1 MLKKKIIFY
10 CILILSFLML
20 ILTSTLFYK
29 NILPIVYSINCMKNE
44 CNFNSSSPFSI
55 NKIVYF
61 STANAESTINQNSSF
76 TINNLYQITDIA
88 IFINSNSNG
97 NYTNENTLKKVTL
110 SDIKFNL
117 SPNTGEPSLYYK
129 SLNDF
134 AKNTFDINN
143 KIEHSIVFATTSEN
157 EIDYT
162 SPILYNNAA
171 NPITLSYVNS
181 NIINNFTLADDI
193 SNLSYDGHL
202 LKTCNITLNSISC
215 KIAFNMII
223 ENNLDEIYNCPMVLT
238 MPLSTENSTIY
249 DGKLV
254 LTDNV
259 DYRFI
264 KNNWP

>member
-1 MLKKKIIFY
+1 MKEKKILFYSIFIIAFLVF
-10 CILILSFLML
+10 ILV
-20 ILTSTLFYK
+20 STLVYK
-29 NILPIVYSINCMKNE
+29 DIMPIVYSKSCMENE
-44 CNFNSSSPFSI
+44 CNFTPYSPFSI

-88 IFINSNSNG
+88 IFINSNSTG

-202 LKTCNITLNSISC
+202 LKTCNITLNSIAC

-223 ENNLDEIYNCPMVLT
+223 ENNLDETYTCPMILNV
-238 MPLSTENSTIY
+238 PLSTESSTIY
-249 DGKLV
+249 DGTLTLV
-254 LTDNV
+254 DKV
-259 DYRFI
+259 DYKFI
-264 KNNWP
+264 KNN

>member
-10 CILILSFLML
+10 CILILSVLML

-88 IFINSNSNG
+88 IFINNNSDG
-97 NYTNENTLKKVTL
+97 NYTNENTLNKVTL
-110 SDIKFNL
+110 SNINFNL
-117 SPNTGEPSLYYK
+117 SPNIGEPNLYYK
-129 SLNDF
+129 NLNDF

-143 KIEHSIVFATTSEN
+143 KIEHSIEFVTTSEN

-162 SPILYNNAA
+162 SPVLYNNAA

-181 NIINNFTLADDI
+181 NIVNNFTLADEI
-193 SNLSYDGHL
+193 SNLSYDGNL
-202 LKTCNITLNSISC
+202 LKKCNITLNSIAC
-215 KIAFNMII
+215 KISFNMII
-223 ENNLDEIYNCPMVLT
+223 ENNLDETYTRPMILNV
-238 MPLSTENSTIY
+238 PLSTESSTIY
-249 DGKLV
+249 DGTLTLV
-254 LTDNV
+254 DKV
-259 DYRFI
+259 DYKFI
-264 KNNWP
+264 KIK

>member
-29 NILPIVYSINCMKNE
+29 NILPIVYSKSCMEKE
-44 CNFNSSSPFSI
+44 CNFTPYSPFFV

-88 IFINSNSNG
+88 IFINNNSDG
-97 NYTNENTLKKVTL
+97 NYTNENTLNKVTL
-110 SDIKFNL
+110 SNINFNL
-117 SPNTGEPSLYYK
+117 SPNIGEPNLYYK
-129 SLNDF
+129 NLNDF

-143 KIEHSIVFATTSEN
+143 KIEQSIEFDTTSEN

-193 SNLSYDGHL
+193 SNLSYDGNL
-202 LKTCNITLNSISC
+202 LKTCNITLNSIAC
-215 KIAFNMII
+215 KISFNMII
-223 ENNLDEIYNCPMVLT
+223 ENNLDETYTCPMILNV
-238 MPLSTENSTIY
+238 PLSTESSTIY
-249 DGKLV
+249 DGTLTLV
-254 LTDNV
+254 DKV
-259 DYRFI
+259 DYKFI
-264 KNNWP
+264 KNN

>member
-10 CILILSFLML
+10 CIFILSFLIL

-29 NILPIVYSINCMKNE
+29 DIMPIVYSNNCMKSVY
-44 CNFNSSSPFSI
+44 NFNPYSPFSV

-88 IFINSNSNG
+88 IFINNNSNG
-97 NYTNENTLKKVTL
+97 NYTNDNTLKKVTL

-117 SPNTGEPSLYYK
+117 APNTGEPNLYYK
-129 SLNDF
+129 NLNDF

-143 KIEHSIVFATTSEN
+143 KIEQSIEFDTTSEN

-193 SNLSYDGHL
+193 SNLSYDGNL
-202 LKTCNITLNSISC
+202 LKSCNITLNSIAC
-215 KIAFNMII
+215 KISFNIII
-223 ENNLDEIYNCPMVLT
+223 ENNLDEIYTCPMILNV
-238 MPLSTENSTIY
+238 PLSTENSTIY
-249 DGKLV
+249 DGTLTLV
-254 LTDNV
+254 DKV
-259 DYRFI
+259 DYKFI
-264 KNNWP
+264 KNN